1 MNPLEE
7 KDIQILKEM
16 FRESEARM
24 ENKMEARMVE
34 MFHESE
40 ARMEAMM
47 DRKIDALRT
56 ENNEKFESID
66 QKFDAIDKRFE
77 AIDQKFDA
85 IDKRFEAIDQ
95 KFDAIDKR
103 FEAMDKKIED
113 TAAQVQRNTAI
124 LMDAE
129 FSRRFDLIEE
139 QLQLLMEKMTA
150 PARVDKLEDDM
161 TVVKASIRNLSGR
174 VQTLEEARHLQ

>member
-1 MNPLEE
+1 MEE

-16 FRESEARM
+16 FR
-24 ENKMEARMVE
+24 
-34 MFHESE
+34 ESE

-56 ENNEKFESID
+56 ENNQKFES
-66 QKFDAIDKRFE
+66 
-77 AIDQKFDA
+77 
-85 IDKRFEAIDQ
+85 IDQ

>member
-1 MNPLEE
+1 MEE

-34 MFHESE
+34 MFQESEARME

-56 ENNEKFESID
+56 ETNEK
-66 QKFDAIDKRFE
+66 
-77 AIDQKFDA
+77 
-85 IDKRFEAIDQ
+85 
-95 KFDAIDKR
+95 

>member
-34 MFHESE
+34 MFQESE

-56 ENNEKFESID
+56 ENNEKFES
-66 QKFDAIDKRFE
+66 
-77 AIDQKFDA
+77 IDQKFDA

-139 QLQLLMEKMTA
+139 QLQILMEKMTA

>member
-1 MNPLEE
+1 MEE

-34 MFHESE
+34 MFQESE

-77 AIDQKFDA
+77 S
-85 IDKRFEAIDQ
+85 IDQ

-139 QLQLLMEKMTA
+139 QLQILMEKMTA

>member
-56 ENNEKFESID
+56 ETNDKLEAMQAENNQKFES
-66 QKFDAIDKRFE
+66 
-77 AIDQKFDA
+77 
-85 IDKRFEAIDQ
+85 
-95 KFDAIDKR
+95 IDKR

-150 PARVDKLEDDM
+150 PARMDKLEDDM

>member
-1 MNPLEE
+1 
-7 KDIQILKEM
+7 M

-56 ENNEKFESID
+56 ETNDKLEAMQAENNQKFES
-66 QKFDAIDKRFE
+66 
-77 AIDQKFDA
+77 
-85 IDKRFEAIDQ
+85 
-95 KFDAIDKR
+95 IDKR

-113 TAAQVQRNTAI
+113 TAAQVQRNTAL

>member
-34 MFHESE
+34 MFRESE

-56 ENNEKFESID
+56 ETNDKLEAMQAENNQKFES
-66 QKFDAIDKRFE
+66 
-77 AIDQKFDA
+77 
-85 IDKRFEAIDQ
+85 IDQ

>member
-1 MNPLEE
+1 MEE

-34 MFHESE
+34 MFQESE

-56 ENNEKFESID
+56 ETNEK
-66 QKFDAIDKRFE
+66 
-77 AIDQKFDA
+77 
-85 IDKRFEAIDQ
+85 
-95 KFDAIDKR
+95 

-113 TAAQVQRNTAI
+113 TAAQVQRNTALLI
-124 LMDAE
+124 DAE

-139 QLQLLMEKMTA
+139 QLQILMEKMTA

>member
-1 MNPLEE
+1 MNPLEG

-34 MFHESE
+34 MFQESE

-85 IDKRFEAIDQ
+85 IDKRFEA
-95 KFDAIDKR
+95 
-103 FEAMDKKIED
+103 MDKKIED
-113 TAAQVQRNTAI
+113 TAAQVQRNTAL

>member
-7 KDIQILKEM
+7 KDIQLLKEM
-16 FRESEARM
+16 FR
-24 ENKMEARMVE
+24 
-34 MFHESE
+34 ESE

-47 DRKIDALRT
+47 DRKIEALRT
-56 ENNEKFESID
+56 ETNEKFE
-66 QKFDAIDKRFE
+66 AIDK
-77 AIDQKFDA
+77 KFD
-85 IDKRFEAIDQ
+85 
-95 KFDAIDKR
+95 
-103 FEAMDKKIED
+103 AMDKKIED

-174 VQTLEEARHLQ
+174 VQALEDARNLQ

>member
-34 MFHESE
+34 MFQESE

-56 ENNEKFESID
+56 ETNEKLDAMQAENNQKFES
-66 QKFDAIDKRFE
+66 
-77 AIDQKFDA
+77 
-85 IDKRFEAIDQ
+85 
-95 KFDAIDKR
+95 IDKR

-113 TAAQVQRNTAI
+113 TAAQVQHNTAI

>member
-24 ENKMEARMVE
+24 E
-34 MFHESE
+34 

-56 ENNEKFESID
+56 ETNDKLEAMQAENNQKFES
-66 QKFDAIDKRFE
+66 
-77 AIDQKFDA
+77 
-85 IDKRFEAIDQ
+85 IDQ

-113 TAAQVQRNTAI
+113 TAAQVQRNTAL

-139 QLQLLMEKMTA
+139 QLQILMEKMTA

>member
-16 FRESEARM
+16 FR
-24 ENKMEARMVE
+24 
-34 MFHESE
+34 ESE

-66 QKFDAIDKRFE
+66 RKFDAIDKRFE
-77 AIDQKFDA
+77 S
-85 IDKRFEAIDQ
+85 IDQ

>member
-1 MNPLEE
+1 MEE

-24 ENKMEARMVE
+24 E
-34 MFHESE
+34 

-56 ENNEKFESID
+56 ETNEK
-66 QKFDAIDKRFE
+66 
-77 AIDQKFDA
+77 
-85 IDKRFEAIDQ
+85 
-95 KFDAIDKR
+95 

>member
-1 MNPLEE
+1 MEE

-56 ENNEKFESID
+56 ETNDKLEAMQAENNQKFES
-66 QKFDAIDKRFE
+66 
-77 AIDQKFDA
+77 
-85 IDKRFEAIDQ
+85 
-95 KFDAIDKR
+95 IDKR

-129 FSRRFDLIEE
+129 VSRRFDLIEE

>member
-24 ENKMEARMVE
+24 ENKMEARMAE

-56 ENNEKFESID
+56 ETNEK
-66 QKFDAIDKRFE
+66 
-77 AIDQKFDA
+77 
-85 IDKRFEAIDQ
+85 
-95 KFDAIDKR
+95 

>member
-24 ENKMEARMVE
+24 E
-34 MFHESE
+34 
-40 ARMEAMM
+40 AMM

-56 ENNEKFESID
+56 ETNEK
-66 QKFDAIDKRFE
+66 
-77 AIDQKFDA
+77 
-85 IDKRFEAIDQ
+85 
-95 KFDAIDKR
+95 

>member
-34 MFHESE
+34 MFQESE

-47 DRKIDALRT
+47 DRKIDAFRT
-56 ENNEKFESID
+56 ETNEKFESID

-77 AIDQKFDA
+77 S
-85 IDKRFEAIDQ
+85 IDQ

>member
-24 ENKMEARMVE
+24 E
-34 MFHESE
+34 
-40 ARMEAMM
+40 AMM
-47 DRKIDALRT
+47 DRKIKASEERT
-56 ENNEKFESID
+56 
-66 QKFDAIDKRFE
+66 DK
-77 AIDQKFDA
+77 K
-85 IDKRFEAIDQ
+85 
-95 KFDAIDKR
+95 
-103 FEAMDKKIED
+103 FEAMNKKIEE
-113 TAAQVQRNTAI
+113 TAAQVQRNAAI

-150 PARVDKLEDDM
+150 PARVEKLEEDM

-174 VQTLEEARHLQ
+174 VQTLEDARNLQ

>member
-56 ENNEKFESID
+56 ETNDKLEAMQAENNQKFES
-66 QKFDAIDKRFE
+66 
-77 AIDQKFDA
+77 
-85 IDKRFEAIDQ
+85 
-95 KFDAIDKR
+95 IDKR
-103 FEAMDKKIED
+103 FEAMDKNIED

>member
-1 MNPLEE
+1 MEK

-56 ENNEKFESID
+56 ETNDKLEAMQAENNQKFES
-66 QKFDAIDKRFE
+66 
-77 AIDQKFDA
+77 
-85 IDKRFEAIDQ
+85 
-95 KFDAIDKR
+95 IDKR

-113 TAAQVQRNTAI
+113 TAAQVQRNTAL

>member
-1 MNPLEE
+1 MEE

-85 IDKRFEAIDQ
+85 IDKRFEA
-95 KFDAIDKR
+95 
-103 FEAMDKKIED
+103 MDKKIED
-113 TAAQVQRNTAI
+113 TAAQVQRNTAL

-129 FSRRFDLIEE
+129 FSRRFDLIEA

>member
-1 MNPLEE
+1 MEE

-16 FRESEARM
+16 FR
-24 ENKMEARMVE
+24 
-34 MFHESE
+34 ESE

-66 QKFDAIDKRFE
+66 QKFD

-174 VQTLEEARHLQ
+174 VQALEEARHLQ

>member
-24 ENKMEARMVE
+24 ENKMEARIVE

-56 ENNEKFESID
+56 ETNDKLEAMQAENNQKFES
-66 QKFDAIDKRFE
+66 
-77 AIDQKFDA
+77 
-85 IDKRFEAIDQ
+85 IDQ

-113 TAAQVQRNTAI
+113 TAAQVQRNTAL

>member
-1 MNPLEE
+1 MEE

-16 FRESEARM
+16 FR
-24 ENKMEARMVE
+24 
-34 MFHESE
+34 ESE

-77 AIDQKFDA
+77 S
-85 IDKRFEAIDQ
+85 IDQ

>member
-16 FRESEARM
+16 FR
-24 ENKMEARMVE
+24 
-34 MFHESE
+34 ESE

-77 AIDQKFDA
+77 SIDQKFDA
-85 IDKRFEAIDQ
+85 IDR
-95 KFDAIDKR
+95 KFDAINKR

>member
-1 MNPLEE
+1 MEE

-56 ENNEKFESID
+56 ETNDKLEAMQAENNQKFESID
-66 QKFDAIDKRFE
+66 R
-77 AIDQKFDA
+77 
-85 IDKRFEAIDQ
+85 
-95 KFDAIDKR
+95 R

-113 TAAQVQRNTAI
+113 TAAQVQRNTAL

>member
-16 FRESEARM
+16 FR
-24 ENKMEARMVE
+24 
-34 MFHESE
+34 ESE

-56 ENNEKFESID
+56 ENNEKFE
-66 QKFDAIDKRFE
+66 
-77 AIDQKFDA
+77 
-85 IDKRFEAIDQ
+85 
-95 KFDAIDKR
+95 
-103 FEAMDKKIED
+103 AMDKKIED
-113 TAAQVQRNTAI
+113 TATQVQRNTAI

>member
-24 ENKMEARMVE
+24 E
-34 MFHESE
+34 
-40 ARMEAMM
+40 AMM
-47 DRKIDALRT
+47 ERKIDALRT
-56 ENNEKFESID
+56 ENNEKFES
-66 QKFDAIDKRFE
+66 
-77 AIDQKFDA
+77 IDQKFDA

>member
-1 MNPLEE
+1 MEE

-24 ENKMEARMVE
+24 VD

-56 ENNEKFESID
+56 ETNDKLEAMQAENNQKFES
-66 QKFDAIDKRFE
+66 
-77 AIDQKFDA
+77 
-85 IDKRFEAIDQ
+85 
-95 KFDAIDKR
+95 IDKR

>member
-1 MNPLEE
+1 MEE

-24 ENKMEARMVE
+24 E
-34 MFHESE
+34 
-40 ARMEAMM
+40 AMM

-56 ENNEKFESID
+56 ETNDKLEAMQAENNQKFES
-66 QKFDAIDKRFE
+66 
-77 AIDQKFDA
+77 
-85 IDKRFEAIDQ
+85 
-95 KFDAIDKR
+95 IDKR

-161 TVVKASIRNLSGR
+161 TVVKASIRNLSSR

>member
-1 MNPLEE
+1 MEE

-56 ENNEKFESID
+56 ETNDKLEAMQAENNQKFES
-66 QKFDAIDKRFE
+66 
-77 AIDQKFDA
+77 
-85 IDKRFEAIDQ
+85 
-95 KFDAIDKR
+95 IDKR

-113 TAAQVQRNTAI
+113 TAAQVQRNTAL

-174 VQTLEEARHLQ
+174 IQTLEEARHLQ

>member
-16 FRESEARM
+16 FR
-24 ENKMEARMVE
+24 
-34 MFHESE
+34 ESE

-77 AIDQKFDA
+77 S
-85 IDKRFEAIDQ
+85 IDKRFESIDQ

>member
-1 MNPLEE
+1 MEE

-16 FRESEARM
+16 FH
-24 ENKMEARMVE
+24 K
-34 MFHESE
+34 SE

-56 ENNEKFESID
+56 ETNEK
-66 QKFDAIDKRFE
+66 
-77 AIDQKFDA
+77 
-85 IDKRFEAIDQ
+85 
-95 KFDAIDKR
+95 

>member
-1 MNPLEE
+1 MEE

-34 MFHESE
+34 MFQESE

-85 IDKRFEAIDQ
+85 IDKRFEA
-95 KFDAIDKR
+95 
-103 FEAMDKKIED
+103 MDKKIED
-113 TAAQVQRNTAI
+113 TAAQVQRNTAL

-150 PARVDKLEDDM
+150 PARGDKLEDDM

>member
-1 MNPLEE
+1 MEE

-34 MFHESE
+34 MFQESE

-85 IDKRFEAIDQ
+85 IDKRFEA
-95 KFDAIDKR
+95 
-103 FEAMDKKIED
+103 MDKKIED
-113 TAAQVQRNTAI
+113 TADQVQRNTAI

-139 QLQLLMEKMTA
+139 QLQILMEKMTA

>member
-1 MNPLEE
+1 MNPLEG

-16 FRESEARM
+16 FR
-24 ENKMEARMVE
+24 
-34 MFHESE
+34 ESE

-77 AIDQKFDA
+77 S
-85 IDKRFEAIDQ
+85 IDQ

>member
-1 MNPLEE
+1 VNPLEE

-16 FRESEARM
+16 FR
-24 ENKMEARMVE
+24 
-34 MFHESE
+34 ESE

-77 AIDQKFDA
+77 S
-85 IDKRFEAIDQ
+85 IDQ

>member
-34 MFHESE
+34 MFQESE

-56 ENNEKFESID
+56 ENNEKFES
-66 QKFDAIDKRFE
+66 
-77 AIDQKFDA
+77 IDQKFDA

-139 QLQLLMEKMTA
+139 QLQILMEKMTA

-161 TVVKASIRNLSGR
+161 TVVKASIRNLSSR

>member
-1 MNPLEE
+1 MEE

-16 FRESEARM
+16 FR
-24 ENKMEARMVE
+24 
-34 MFHESE
+34 ESE

-56 ENNEKFESID
+56 ENNEKFES
-66 QKFDAIDKRFE
+66 
-77 AIDQKFDA
+77 IDQKFDA

-161 TVVKASIRNLSGR
+161 TVVNASIRNLSGR
-174 VQTLEEARHLQ
+174 VQALEEARHLQ